1 VRQHDLSFANFILR
15 FGPEEVLLDYAEEIV
30 LPAFLAEGNVRKYGE
45 TEFRLFDVELAE
57 VGREDDDPI
66 LALSGHFIKDTVLRR
81 QQIFR
86 RGQGL
91 IEDVAE
97 IESAPSAFFVL
108 ILNNHRLL
116 YFAETVAAP
125 TLDNFRST
133 IEYFLRQR
141 WHAYVRAQLERE
153 NVTRRGAERLTL
165 ATMRRRIPTPVLAI
179 VPVAGEDAIA
189 EVVQRFGIIKQ
200 VRFKLVEPN
209 DELDASETVAAVE
222 RTFRPLEPDRLEVIA
237 SQPKGLNKVETTR
250 AIVEASEGHN
260 TEIAIDGEDPEGLR
274 MKADNEQFALSVPI
288 EDPAAEDRGLR
299 EQLVAAYQRLVD
311 EGKVRRLPSPARALQ
326 RIRRL
331 VAGDD
336 R

>member
-1 VRQHDLSFANFILR
+1 MRQHDLAFANFILR
-15 FGPEEVLLDYAEEIV
+15 FGTEEVLLDYAEEIV
-30 LPAFLAEGNVRKYGE
+30 LPAFLADGNVRRHGE

-57 VGREDDDPI
+57 IDSEGDGPV

-91 IEDVAE
+91 IEDLAE

-116 YFAETVAAP
+116 YFAETAAAP
-125 TLDNFRST
+125 TLDNFRAT
-133 IEYFLRQR
+133 VEYFLRER
-141 WHAYVRAQLERE
+141 WHMYVRAQTERE
-153 NVTRRGAERLTL
+153 NVTRRGPERLTL
-165 ATMRRRIPTPVLAI
+165 ANMRRRVPTPVLAI

-189 EVVQRFGIIKQ
+189 EIIQRFGIIKQ

-237 SQPKGLNKVETTR
+237 SQPKGLNKVETAR

-260 TEIAIDGEDPEGLR
+260 TEILIDGEDPDGLR

-288 EDPAAEDRGLR
+288 EDPAADDPGLR
-299 EQLVAAYQRLVD
+299 EQLVATYHRLVD
-311 EGKVRRLPSPARALQ
+311 EGKVRRLPSPARALE

-331 VAGDD
+331 VQ
-336 R
+336 RR

>member
-1 VRQHDLSFANFILR
+1 MRQHDLSFANFILR
-15 FGPEEVLLDYAEEIV
+15 FGTEEVLLDYAEEIV
-30 LPAFLAEGNVRKYGE
+30 LPAFLAEGNVRKHGE
-45 TEFRLFDVELAE
+45 TEFRLFDVELADI
-57 VGREDDDPI
+57 GREGDDRV

-116 YFAETVAAP
+116 YFAETAAAP
-125 TLDNFRST
+125 TLDNFRAT
-133 IEYFLRQR
+133 MEYFLRER
-141 WHAYVRAQLERE
+141 WHMYVRSQTDRE
-153 NVTRRGAERLTL
+153 NVTRRGPERLTL
-165 ATMRRRIPTPVLAI
+165 ANMRRRVPTPVLAI

-189 EVVQRFGIIKQ
+189 EIVERFGIIKQ

-237 SQPKGLNKVETTR
+237 SQPKGLNKVETAR

-260 TEIAIDGEDPEGLR
+260 TEILIDGEDPDGLR

-288 EDPAAEDRGLR
+288 EDPAADDPSLR
-299 EQLVAAYQRLVD
+299 EQLMAVYERLVE
-311 EGKVRRLPSPARALQ
+311 EGKVRRLPSPARALE
-326 RIRRL
+326 RIRQL
-331 VAGDD
+331 VQ
-336 R
+336 RQ